1 MNDKELM
8 QDILSIVKGSCD
20 LCLHGTVESTTPN
33 VHSTF
38 NTVLNDTLTIQN
50 EIYAK
55 MSQKGWYQTQQVE
68 QQKIDQLKQNFS
80 GQQ

>member
-8 QDILSIVKGSCD
+8 QDILSTVKGACD

-33 VHSTF
+33 IHSTF

-50 EIYAK
+50 QIYSK
-55 MSQKGWYQTQQVE
+55 MSQKGWYQPQQVE
-68 QQKIDQLKQNFS
+68 QQKIDQVKQGFS
-80 GQQ
+80 K